1 MEINGAYISK
11 NIQGPA
17 ELTALWN
24 LDAGLKWTFFHDMA
38 ELRLRGTDLFNS
50 WTPDMVMKYD
60 TQNLRMNIIPDAR
73 AVTLSFTFKLGGYDK
88 TYQEPDASRFGAE

>member
-1 MEINGAYISK
+1 MDISGAYISK

-38 ELRLRGTDLFNS
+38 ELRLKGVDLLNS
-50 WTPDMVMKYD
+50 WTPDMRMKYS
-60 TQNLRMNIIPDAR
+60 TQDLRMHILPDSR
-73 AVTLSFTFKLGGYDK
+73 AVSLSFTFKFGGYDK
-88 TYQEPDASRFGAE
+88 THREIDSSRFGQE